1 MNRVFSLVPVSSSV
15 SDDRGFR
22 SRNILFTSFLLGALT
37 GTVGT
42 VRFPVEDFFSFPGFF
57 SGPADFLWLFWAGSW
72 LDLVVVFLGSSL
84 IGFLFLPLVFAVRGF
99 LVSRGVSLL
108 IGSGITPLLA
118 GGLIGLPALFSMTAL
133 FFIAEEAFDAS
144 LSLYRLGKGLPVRFR
159 FVSSE
164 RLICSA
170 WLLFA
175 SAAVR
180 QFLIPLL
187 R

>member
-1 MNRVFSLVPVSSSV
+1 MNRVFSLVPTIPSAP
-15 SDDRGFR
+15 DDRGSR
-22 SRNILFTSFLLGALT
+22 SRNVLFSAFLLGALA
-37 GTVGT
+37 GTAAAI
-42 VRFPVEDFFSFPGFF
+42 RFPAKDFSFSPAVF
-57 SGPADFLWLFWAGSW
+57 SGSADFLWLFWAGSW

-84 IGFLFLPLVFAVRGF
+84 IGFLLLPVVFLVRGF

-108 IGSGITPLLA
+108 IGSGISPLLA
-118 GGLIGLPALFSMTAL
+118 GGLIGLPALFSLTAL

-144 LSLYRLGKGLPVRFR
+144 LSLYRLGKGLPTRYQFI
-159 FVSSE
+159 SPE